1 MNKTKTPLG
10 QLMKLMDLVRRQ
22 IEKRDGPSASAEETA
37 EDMPLIARLM
47 KQGFRMEEIETAM
60 KWLSLMSLT
69 VAGKGV
75 TGLSEPP
82 VVEKPSTDVIDHA
95 KSGGVRQLHSSE
107 AIRLTPEA
115 QQHLLGVLERGEIT
129 PLHCERAIEY
139 LWRHDLREVTPTRL
153 ELILYMNDPQ
163 TQTQPQANVA
173 PGTNAMFS
181 NKLNPPVFIN

>member
-1 MNKTKTPLG
+1 MNKTRTPLG

-22 IEKRDGPSASAEETA
+22 IEKNDKPSASDETD
-37 EDMPLIARLM
+37 ENMPMIARLM

-60 KWLSLMSLT
+60 KWLSLMSLNVSGNGT
-69 VAGKGV
+69 AVI
-75 TGLSEPP
+75 SEPP
-82 VVEKPSTDVIDHA
+82 CTEKPSEDVLDQV
-95 KSGGVRQLHSSE
+95 KTTGVRQLHSSE

-129 PLHCERAIEY
+129 PLHFERAIEY

-163 TQTQPQANVA
+163 GQAQSQANSA
-173 PGTNAMFS
+173 PGPASMFS
-181 NKLNPPVFIN
+181 SKVNPPVFIN

>member
-22 IEKRDGPSASAEETA
+22 IEKNDTPSVSADEA
-37 EDMPLIARLM
+37 GGNMPLIARLM

-69 VAGKGV
+69 VAGKGIA
-75 TGLSEPP
+75 GLSEPP
-82 VVEKPSTDVIDHA
+82 SVDTPSPDVIDQV

-129 PLHCERAIEY
+129 PLHFERAIEY

-163 TQTQPQANVA
+163 GQAQAQTNSA
-173 PGTNAMFS
+173 PGPAAMFS
-181 NKLNPPVFIN
+181 NKVNPPVFIN